1 MTGADDDS
9 DDESDDESDYSE
21 SEEESESETGG
32 LDLDVCPMGCDQTIY
47 DNTCMLREKR
57 LDVEEALT
65 EEKKNRDMLNKE
77 LESMQKRAK
86 VIETSAKAAETDL
99 EAFQVCM
106 LHIKHASLQI
116 SLISLF
122 CHGHAE
128 VEQGG
133 ANGFCKHLSKYY
145 Y

>member
-1 MTGADDDS
+1 MILIIKKINVVHCQLTGADDDS

-32 LDLDVCPMGCDQTIY
+32 LDLDVCPIGCDQTIY

-57 LDVEEALT
+57 LDVEEALA

-86 VIETSAKAAETDL
+86 VIESSAKAAETDL
-99 EAFQVCM
+99 EAFQVRM
-106 LHIKHASLQI
+106 LHINHASSSSFILKT
-116 SLISLF
+116 SVTST
-122 CHGHAE
+122 
-128 VEQGG
+128 
-133 ANGFCKHLSKYY
+133 LS
-145 Y
+145 